1 VQVVKVALLKTIK
14 ERLPELW
21 STELNQ
27 AWADA
32 YDALA
37 GAIKIEMHTQILK
50 AETTGEVET
59 LITKPETTGEVE
71 TLITKPETTGEVET
85 LITKPETA

>member
-1 VQVVKVALLKTIK
+1 VQVVKAALLKTIK

-37 GAIKIEMHTQILK
+37 GAIKMEMHTQILK
-50 AETTGEVET
+50 S
-59 LITKPETTGEVE
+59 
-71 TLITKPETTGEVET
+71 
-85 LITKPETA
+85 

>member
-1 VQVVKVALLKTIK
+1 VQVVKAALLKTIK

-21 STELNQ
+21 LTELNQ

-37 GAIKIEMHTQILK
+37 GAIKREMHTQILK

-59 LITKPETTGEVE
+59 LISKPETT
-71 TLITKPETTGEVET
+71 
-85 LITKPETA
+85 